1 MALVLDMA
9 RFKLRYIPYCTCC
22 RSPVA
27 MDGDLY
33 DEFGNYIG
41 PELESDES
49 EGEEEREGEG
59 VSWDEGEGR
68 VRIGV
73 REVVC

>member
-1 MALVLDMA
+1 
-9 RFKLRYIPYCTCC
+9 
-22 RSPVA
+22 

-49 EGEEEREGEG
+49 EEDHDEEQEREEE
-59 VSWDEGEGR
+59 
-68 VRIGV
+68 VRFN
-73 REVVC
+73 

>member
-1 MALVLDMA
+1 
-9 RFKLRYIPYCTCC
+9 
-22 RSPVA
+22 

-49 EGEEEREGEG
+49 EPEEERDSDQEFEGQQG
-59 VSWDEGEGR
+59 DE
-68 VRIGV
+68 
-73 REVVC
+73 EVHMYI

>member
-1 MALVLDMA
+1 
-9 RFKLRYIPYCTCC
+9 
-22 RSPVA
+22 

-49 EGEEEREGEG
+49 EDEETREEQEAASEED
-59 VSWDEGEGR
+59 VSKSAIYAGLLALQLDGHH
-68 VRIGV
+68 
-73 REVVC
+73 

>member
-1 MALVLDMA
+1 MLQKRSTWDC
-9 RFKLRYIPYCTCC
+9 CTSAGC
-22 RSPVA
+22 RAVVV

-49 EGEEEREGEG
+49 EGEEEREEEK
-59 VSWDEGEGR
+59 VSGGR
-68 VRIGV
+68 GCVGGASV
-73 REVVC
+73 

>member
-1 MALVLDMA
+1 
-9 RFKLRYIPYCTCC
+9 
-22 RSPVA
+22 

-49 EGEEEREGEG
+49 EDEETREQDVGSEEE
-59 VSWDEGEGR
+59 VSNLLAYIKVEMGALLPESLGAWLVTYIISHSLISD
-68 VRIGV
+68 
-73 REVVC
+73 

>member
-1 MALVLDMA
+1 
-9 RFKLRYIPYCTCC
+9 
-22 RSPVA
+22 

-49 EGEEEREGEG
+49 EADEDRDSDQEFEGQQG
-59 VSWDEGEGR
+59 DED
-68 VRIGV
+68 
-73 REVVC
+73 VC